1 MATAIVFSTTQ
12 DVIEK
17 DKADVLTLIAGM
29 AKARYEKSARA
40 IAAPYAHDAAIYNLA
55 PPLVHRGVDMAETQV
70 WLDTWATPITIEP
83 RDFEVR
89 IAGDTAFAYG
99 YMRMQ
104 GRKKGADHDV
114 NFWMR
119 ETLCLERAGDGWK
132 IVHEHT
138 SVPFYMDATTRPAFD
153 LAP

>member
-1 MATAIVFSTTQ
+1 MATAARLSTAQ
-12 DVIEK
+12 
-17 DKADVLTLIAGM
+17 DKADVLELIAGM
-29 AKARYEKSARA
+29 ARARFSKDARA
-40 IAAPYAHDAAIYNLA
+40 IAAPYAKGAAIYNLA
-55 PPLVHRGVDMAETQV
+55 PPLAHWGIDLEETKA

-83 RDFEVR
+83 RDFEVTVE
-89 IAGDTAFAYG
+89 GDLAFAYG

-119 ETLCLERAGDGWK
+119 ETLVLERDREREEDRWR

-153 LAP
+153 LQPE

>member
-1 MATAIVFSTTQ
+1 MAAATSIDRMQ
-12 DVIEK
+12 QEQ
-17 DKADVLTLIAGM
+17 ADVLKLIAGM
-29 AKARYEKSARA
+29 AKARYEKNAQA
-40 IAAPYAHDAAIYNLA
+40 IAAPYAQDAAIYSLA
-55 PPLVHRGVDMAETQV
+55 PPLVHWGINLAQTQA
-70 WLDTWATPITIEP
+70 WLDTWEGPITIEP
-83 RDFEVR
+83 RSFEVR

-153 LAP
+153 LEP